1 MRKFSSILIVG
12 VGSIGKR
19 HFSLFKKYFEKID
32 LCDVNLGRCKSIMKD
47 NKKII
52 NKIGSN
58 FSKMISKNNYK
69 VVCIT
74 TPPHMHLKI
83 AELAIKSNANIFI
96 EKPLGMNNK
105 GWKKISLECKKK
117 KLVNFIAYCHRF
129 IPYTKILKDILKSN
143 KIGKVHFVNLRW
155 GSYLPDWHPY
165 EDYRSFYMSKKSQGG
180 GALMDESH
188 GIDLLRYLFGE
199 IKSVYADVKNISELG
214 AASSTMAN
222 IYVKRTGGFVLG
234 GTRAIIK
241 VNGNK
246 EGSLYPNDFLK
257 VNSVPGYATF
267 TVAGD
272 PLSGVFGSVNTNINV
287 KAGQSY
293 YFIIG
298 VGSSKGLGILLGGVI
313 GQAATGGPFTVQQ
326 VTQEAYFGY
335 SYDASQDP

>member
-117 KLVNFIAYCHRF
+117 KLINFIAYCHRF

-199 IKSVYADVKNISELG
+199 IKSVYADVKNISELELSSDD
-214 AASSTMAN
+214 AALLTLEFKNGINCHAN
-222 IYVKRTGGFVLG
+222 F
-234 GTRAIIK
+234 
-241 VNGNK
+241 
-246 EGSLYPNDFLK
+246 D
-257 VNSVPGYATF
+257 
-267 TVAGD
+267 
-272 PLSGVFGSVNTNINV
+272 LSPDIQG
-287 KAGQSY
+287 
-293 YFIIG
+293 
-298 VGSSKGLGILLGGVI
+298 
-313 GQAATGGPFTVQQ
+313 
-326 VTQEAYFGY
+326 
-335 SYDASQDP
+335 

>member
-1 MRKFSSILIVG
+1 M
-12 VGSIGKR
+12 
-19 HFSLFKKYFEKID
+19 
-32 LCDVNLGRCKSIMKD
+32 IM
-47 NKKII
+47 
-52 NKIGSN
+52 NKILRLSI
-58 FSKMISKNNYK
+58 FLALFFTLIS
-69 VVCIT
+69 CSST
-74 TPPHMHLKI
+74 RT
-83 AELAIKSNANIFI
+83 
-96 EKPLGMNNK
+96 
-105 GWKKISLECKKK
+105 
-117 KLVNFIAYCHRF
+117 
-129 IPYTKILKDILKSN
+129 
-143 KIGKVHFVNLRW
+143 
-155 GSYLPDWHPY
+155 
-165 EDYRSFYMSKKSQGG
+165 
-180 GALMDESH
+180 
-188 GIDLLRYLFGE
+188 
-199 IKSVYADVKNISELG
+199 KNISELG

-257 VNSVPGYATF
+257 VNSVPGYVTF

-326 VTQEAYFGY
+326 VNQEAYFGY
-335 SYDASQDP
+335 SYDASQDPQSSATTSGSSEILDIEEKLKKLNSMLEQGLITQEQYDTKSSEILNSF